1 MENMTSG
8 DVVAPPSLPICLEDK
23 DVDLERH
30 NKFMETQNV
39 DGINHLVSNPNFDL
53 IAEPTINMDTSD
65 APGTQ
70 KRQIY

>member
-1 MENMTSG
+1 
-8 DVVAPPSLPICLEDK
+8 
-23 DVDLERH
+23 
-30 NKFMETQNV
+30 METQNV
-39 DGINHLVSNPNFDL
+39 DGINHSVSNPNFDL